1 MTIPDAIVLG
11 PFALSFRLLI
21 PVLSFAGAAVLGRV
35 LLRNEDELRRSV
47 FDALMN
53 GVLLFFLGWK
63 LTPVLGLLFRN
74 PEHLLSDPMIAL
86 YIPGGGVGVFAG
98 LLLVGVYLGVLFL
111 RSRERLLKIIAPIA
125 LIGGT
130 ALVLTALA
138 GLGVE
143 IIRTVSGDVGAGR
156 LTAVELDGTERPL
169 YPDSGRPVVL
179 NFWATWCGP
188 CRAENE
194 VKSRLFE
201 VYGDDIEIIGV
212 NLIGT
217 EAGRAAVAAYAE
229 QWDLSFPIVLDHG
242 RVVASAYAVRGTPTT
257 VFIDSEARVVERVFG
272 AMSYGQAERIIQS
285 MLR

>member
-1 MTIPDAIVLG
+1 MTIPDAIVVG

-21 PVLSFAGAAVLGRV
+21 PVLSFAVASLLGWV
-35 LLRNEDELRRSV
+35 LLRREEQLRRSV
-47 FDALMN
+47 FDTLMN

-63 LTPVLGLLFRN
+63 LTPVLGLLFRT
-74 PEHLLSDPMIAL
+74 PEHLLTDPFIAL
-86 YIPGGGVGVFAG
+86 YIPGGRAGVVVGV
-98 LLLVGVYLGVLFL
+98 LLVSVYLGVVFL
-111 RSRERLLKIIAPIA
+111 RSRERLIRIIAPIA

-130 ALVLTALA
+130 ALVFTAVA

-156 LTAVELDGTERPL
+156 LTAVDLEGAERSL
-169 YPDSGRPVVL
+169 YPDSGKPVVL

-201 VYGDDIEIIGV
+201 VYGDEIELIGV

-217 EAGRAAVAAYAE
+217 EAGPAAVEDYAQ

-242 RVVASAYAVRGTPTT
+242 RLVASAYAVRGTPTT
-257 VFIDSEARVVERVFG
+257 VFINSEAKVVERVFG